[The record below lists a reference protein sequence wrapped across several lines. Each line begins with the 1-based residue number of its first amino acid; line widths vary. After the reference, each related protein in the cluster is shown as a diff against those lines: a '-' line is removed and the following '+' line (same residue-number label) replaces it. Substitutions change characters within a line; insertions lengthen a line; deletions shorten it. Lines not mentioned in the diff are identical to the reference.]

1 MREEYDIKNL
11 NPRKNPY
18 SNKLKKQ
25 ITINIDSNIIDFF
38 KSQAADTGIPY
49 QTLIN
54 LYLADCVKNNK
65 SLLFRGHKTPV
76 NKQSSSFFFG
86 SESCHDIFVSRVTHF
101 FCKTS

>member
-18 SNKLKKQ
+18 VSKLKKQ

-65 SLLFRGHKTPV
+65 KPNISWT
-76 NKQSSSFFFG
+76 
-86 SESCHDIFVSRVTHF
+86 
-101 FCKTS
+101 

>member
-65 SLLFRGHKTPV
+65 KPTISWT
-76 NKQSSSFFFG
+76 
-86 SESCHDIFVSRVTHF
+86 
-101 FCKTS
+101 